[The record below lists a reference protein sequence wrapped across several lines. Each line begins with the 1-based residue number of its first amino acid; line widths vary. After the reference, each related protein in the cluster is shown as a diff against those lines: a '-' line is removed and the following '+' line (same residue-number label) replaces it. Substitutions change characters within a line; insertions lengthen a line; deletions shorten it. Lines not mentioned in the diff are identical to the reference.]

1 MRKMSE
7 YSQLISLKNWQY
19 IFKTLLKNKV
29 RSLLTALGII
39 IGVWAVIV
47 LISIGNGLKV
57 YVTDQF
63 ESLGANSIYV
73 IPGNFQQMDQS
84 GGFRPMVSLSFTE
97 DDVNDLEKIE
107 GVVAVSPV
115 MTTTIKA
122 ATRTKDTYTELIGSN
137 LAIKETYNLEVDS
150 GRFFNSAEERRGRR
164 VAVIGSAVKEE
175 LFGEQPPVG
184 ENVRIDNQVFE
195 VIGSLKQKGSG
206 GGFGRDVNDAVYTP
220 YTAVWRLTDGRD
232 FNSIIISAETKDIID
247 QVKEGT
253 TSILLESY
261 DKDDFSVI
269 DQSELLGV
277 INDIL
282 NIFTVGLA
290 GIAAVSLI
298 VGGVGIMNVMF
309 VSVNERTKEVGLRKA
324 VGATNRDIL
333 IQFLSES
340 VALSLIGGLIGFLLA
355 VGTTLIIDRF
365 FPAAIATWSI
375 FLALGVSTFVG
386 IIFGITP
393 SSRAAKL
400 SPVEALRHE

>member
-1 MRKMSE
+1 MSE
-7 YSQLISLKNWQY
+7 YSQLISVKNWKY

-57 YVTDQF
+57 YVTEQF

-97 DDVNDLEKIE
+97 DDVSDLEKVD
-107 GVVAVSPV
+107 GVAAVSPV

-137 LAIKETYNLEVDS
+137 LAIKETYNLEIDT

-175 LFGEQPPVG
+175 LFGEKQPVG
-184 ENVRIDNQVFE
+184 ENIRIDNQVFE

-220 YTAVWRLTDGRD
+220 YTAVWRLTEGRD
-232 FNSIIISAETKDIID
+232 FNSIIVSAETKDIID
-247 QVKEGT
+247 QVKEEA
-253 TSILLESY
+253 TSVLLESY
-261 DKDDFSVI
+261 DKDDFSVV
-269 DQSELLGV
+269 DQSELLGA

-282 NIFTVGLA
+282 NIFTIGLA

-355 VGTTLIIDRF
+355 VGTALIIDRF

-375 FLALGVSTFVG
+375 FLALGVSTVVG
-386 IIFGITP
+386 VIFGITP